1 MERLISLDDERARD
15 PGLVGTKASGLARAR
30 SAGLPVPKGWVVPV
44 EAGTD
49 AMRVGADA
57 LARSGPAAA
66 VLAIVEQ
73 RLEDGVL
80 AELRSAGRDLG
91 PRTIVRSSAEQESDP
106 RWAGAFA
113 SYTEVHPD
121 DLATAVRGCW
131 SSAFSRDALQRCD
144 AMRTRPDELRMA
156 VLLQRWIAFEGGGTA
171 EVGEGEHVRVTTL
184 RGSPQALVGGR
195 ADGVVTEV
203 GRDGAVTGDQDL
215 AGLGTKVLH
224 AVADLARAAKG
235 ETGDASIEWG
245 VRGADVVLLQLRT
258 VAAAS
263 RTAATFKDRQ
273 PKGLLPPIA
282 ERLAVLAARF
292 PAPLG
297 DQLVIPW
304 ALALGNVPGAPS
316 IPVPDPEA
324 ALAEAQVLAAK
335 LTAQAWASGPTV
347 GERDAERTI
356 RSVLGPDPGP
366 GLARMSALC
375 PVDHGVAMRLLGLVA
390 GIGRTLVERRLLPF
404 PESVWR
410 LTPDELARTLG
421 RRGATVPERLG
432 PDRWEP
438 FLFGV
443 ASANGRAL
451 TGMTASPG
459 AGAGRLQRLEGPP
472 SGWRVGPRDVLAV
485 GDAVPHVAPLLWN
498 ASGLVA
504 ARGSVGAHLFE
515 VSRSLG
521 VPAVVGV
528 ALPPQAE
535 GSLVSVDGNAGIV
548 SVLEARDTSLAR
560 VGA

>member
-15 PGLVGTKASGLARAR
+15 PGFVGTKASALARAR
-30 SAGLPVPKGWVVPV
+30 SAGLPVLKGWVVPGD
-44 EAGTD
+44 AGTD

-66 VLAIVEQ
+66 VLAIVERQ
-73 RLEDGVL
+73 LDDGVL
-80 AELRSAGRDLG
+80 AELRSAGSDLG
-91 PRTIVRSSAEQESDP
+91 PRTIVRSSAVQESDP
-106 RWAGAFA
+106 RWAGAFV

-131 SSAFSRDALQRCD
+131 ASAFSRDALQRCD

-156 VLLQRWIAFEGGGTA
+156 VLLQGWIAFDGGGTA
-171 EVGEGEHVRVTTL
+171 EVGEGEHVRVTAL

-195 ADGVVTEV
+195 ADGVVSEV
-203 GRDGAVTGDQDL
+203 GRDGAASGNQDL

-235 ETGDASIEWG
+235 ETGDTSIEWG
-245 VRGADVVLLQLRT
+245 VRGGDVVLLQVRT
-258 VAAAS
+258 VAATS
-263 RTAATFKDRQ
+263 RKARTFEDRRPQ
-273 PKGLLPPIA
+273 GSLPPIA
-282 ERLAVLAARF
+282 ERLAVLATRF

-304 ALALGNVPGAPS
+304 TLALGNVPSAPS
-316 IPVPDPEA
+316 IAVPDPEA
-324 ALAEAQVLAAK
+324 ALAEAQLLAAE
-335 LTAQAWASGPTV
+335 LTAQAWASERTV
-347 GERDAERTI
+347 GERDAEHTI

-366 GLARMSALC
+366 GLARLSRLC
-375 PVDHGVAMRLLGLVA
+375 PVDPGVAMRLLGLVA
-390 GIGRTLVERRLLPF
+390 GIGRALVERGLLPF
-404 PESVWR
+404 PELVWR

-421 RRGATVPERLG
+421 RRGTTVPERLG

-438 FLFGV
+438 FRFEV

-451 TGMTASPG
+451 TGVAASPG
-459 AGAGRLQRLEGPP
+459 AGAGRLRRLEGPP
-472 SGWRVGPRDVLAV
+472 SDWRVRPRDVLAV

-504 ARGSVGAHLFE
+504 ARGSVGAHLFA

-535 GSLVSVDGNAGIV
+535 GSLVAVDGNVGIV
-548 SVLEARDTSLAR
+548 SVLEARGASLAR